1 MLLSPSKRGSLL
13 SKQTLPAQQVTA
25 SQEGDQYEGVAVE
38 EVVTKKVDTA
48 QPVQHTLL
56 CEVQGCGYKTPESQS
71 GPAIRWLTLHQK
83 YVHSED
89 DIIQT
94 VQPVQG
100 ERVVTKSVH
109 TTQLVQQE
117 KVDIKPVHTA
127 QPVQQEKAVPKKVET
142 AQPVQ
147 NEKGDIKPVHTAQ
160 PVQQEKVAPILP
172 CELEGCVYV
181 IHRDGGMPLWFA
193 VERL

>member
-1 MLLSPSKRGSLL
+1 MSRSRRSLL
-13 SKQTLPAQQVTA
+13 REWILHTRCYVKCRDVDIKLP
-25 SQEGDQYEGVAVE
+25 
-38 EVVTKKVDTA
+38 
-48 QPVQHTLL
+48 
-56 CEVQGCGYKTPESQS
+56 QS
-71 GPAIRWLTLHQK
+71 HSPAIRWLTLHQK

-117 KVDIKPVHTA
+117 KVDIKPVHIA
-127 QPVQQEKAVPKKVET
+127 QPVQQENAVPKKVET

-160 PVQQEKVAPILP
+160 PAQQEEVDIKPVHTAQPVQQEKVAPTLP

-181 IHRDGGMPLWFA
+181 IHRDGGMPL
-193 VERL
+193 